1 MFSIDDDFLT
11 SIGYDV
17 SLLTPEQREQYCT
30 EIEEEM
36 NTRLSERLAVELTEE
51 QALDMQSIQDSAERA
66 EQWLYEF
73 HSDFASTDDYTSLV
87 EALGEPEAKVFYATA
102 LWMQDAVPGYGVI
115 AQELLNEYQ
124 AELIEKAKLADAAL
138 NDIA

>member
-1 MFSIDDDFLT
+1 MFDIDDDFLT

-17 SLLTPEQREQYCT
+17 SVLTPEQRQQYSG
-30 EIEEEM
+30 EIQEEM
-36 NTRLSERLAVELTEE
+36 NQRLSERLAMELTEE
-51 QALDMQSIQDSAERA
+51 QAADMQTIQDSHERA

-73 HSDFASTDDYTSLV
+73 HSDFASRDDYQSLV
-87 EALGEPEAKVFYATA
+87 QALGELDAKQFYATA

-124 AELIEKAKLADAAL
+124 AELIEKAKLVDTAL
-138 NDIA
+138 GDVA